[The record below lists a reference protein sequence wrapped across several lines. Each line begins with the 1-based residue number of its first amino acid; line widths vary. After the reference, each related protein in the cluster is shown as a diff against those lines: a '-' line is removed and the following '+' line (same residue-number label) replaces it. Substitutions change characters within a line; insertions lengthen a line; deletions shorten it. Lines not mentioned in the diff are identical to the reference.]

1 MFLNKIVYKVKRK
14 IFNLIFQI
22 PFLEKPLPKHPFG
35 KELHANK
42 GTYLS
47 LYEEAINSENI
58 AVSNFEKE
66 YGYAIDKN
74 WINKLALH
82 TQVCIKKSKLNFSHG
97 KLLYTLLSK
106 YLNEQK
112 KFNKQQQ
119 KIFILETGT
128 ARGFSSIC
136 LSKALIDNNA
146 IGNLITIDCI
156 SHNEEILW
164 NCIDDIDGPRTRS
177 ELLKDWKDELSN
189 ITFIQGWT
197 GKTIHKLGIERIN
210 FAFLDAQ
217 HTKKEVLNEFSFVY
231 KRQSKGDI
239 IFFDDVTPGLFE
251 GVCEAV
257 NEIEKNY
264 PYKVKRLNFSKRR
277 SYAIA
282 ERI

>member
-47 LYEEAINSENI
+47 LYEEAIKSENI

-197 GKTIHKLGIERIN
+197 GITIHKLGIERIN